1 MPADLTPIEHLDQC
15 ILSLCTRIN
24 AATYELLVMIRE
36 FDERGGCLKWG
47 LENTATWLAWRCDL
61 SMATA
66 REKVRVA
73 QALKHLPLI
82 SAAFSTGEL
91 SYSKVRSLTRVAND
105 GNEADLLDFAL
116 RNTASHVADFCR
128 ELRMGT
134 PESLSIAERA
144 FVNRSL
150 RLRRDAE
157 RAMIS
162 VTVELPLE
170 TGELI
175 EKALDKARDD
185 ECLQV
190 PDLVDTSWSKRQADA
205 FVTMLKEYLQGSAGD
220 TKRSSDNY
228 LVTIHVDQSAL
239 AGDVGRS
246 SVPNETVKRLC
257 CDGQAVVLTEAENGE
272 PLSIGRKSRV
282 VPKGIERA
290 VRSRDK
296 NTCRFPGCHN
306 KRFVEIHHIE
316 HWANGGETSTDQLML
331 LCSKHHTLLHE
342 GRFRIDKD
350 FQNDWRFFRPDGV
363 AVPDCGYHSRDMVD
377 DDVGRPLADPPRGGL
392 LNAVEKL
399 VNEPPPP
406 VYFAYSVHS
415 GTTRHENYC

>member
-1 MPADLTPIEHLDQC
+1 MPADITPIEDLDQN
-15 ILSLCTRIN
+15 ILNLCTCMN

-47 LENTATWLAWRCDL
+47 LESTATWLAWRCDL

-66 REKVRVA
+66 REKIRVA
-73 QALKHLPLI
+73 QALKQLPLI

-105 GNEADLLDFAL
+105 GNESDLLDFAL
-116 RNTASHVADFCR
+116 RNTANHVADFCR

-134 PESLSIAERA
+134 PESLGIAERA
-144 FVNRSL
+144 FANRSL
-150 RLRRDAE
+150 RLRRDAN

-162 VTVELPLE
+162 VTVDLPLE

-175 EKALDKARDD
+175 EKALDKARAD

-190 PDLVDTSWSKRQADA
+190 PDLVDTSWSRRQADA
-205 FVTMLKEYLQGSAGD
+205 FVTMLKEYLQGGAQES
-220 TKRSSDNY
+220 RSSSDNY
-228 LVTIHVDQSAL
+228 LVTIHVDQTAL

-246 SVPNETVKRLC
+246 SVPLETVKRLC

-290 VRSRDK
+290 VRSRDR
-296 NTCRFPGCHN
+296 NTCRFPGCN
-306 KRFVEIHHIE
+306 NTRFVEIHHIE
-316 HWANGGETSTDQLML
+316 HWANGGETATHQLML

-350 FQNDWRFFRPDGV
+350 FRDAWQFFRPDGV
-363 AVPDCGYHSRDMVD
+363 AVPDCGYHSSDMID
-377 DDVGRPLADPPRGGL
+377 DDMGARYAHPPRGGL

-399 VNEPPPP
+399 VNEPRPPD
-406 VYFAYSVHS
+406 YF
-415 GTTRHENYC
+415 G

>member
-1 MPADLTPIEHLDQC
+1 MATNLTSIDTLDER
-15 ILSLCTRIN
+15 ILNLCTRIN

-82 SAAFSTGEL
+82 SAAFSSGEL
-91 SYSKVRSLTRVAND
+91 SYSKVRSLTRVANGD
-105 GNEADLLDFAL
+105 NEEALVAFAL
-116 RNTASHVADFCR
+116 RNTARHVAGYCH
-128 ELRMGT
+128 ELRMGA
-134 PESLSIAERA
+134 PASLDLAERA

-150 RLRRDAE
+150 RVRRDAE
-157 RAMIS
+157 RGTIS
-162 VTVELPLE
+162 VTVDLPLE
-170 TGELI
+170 VGELI

-185 ECLQV
+185 ECLEI

-205 FVTMLKEYLQGSAGD
+205 FVTMLKEYLQDGVAEGASA
-220 TKRSSDNY
+220 SDNY

-246 SVPNETVKRLC
+246 SVPIETVKRLC
-257 CDGQAVVLTEAENGE
+257 CDGRAVVLTETKDGE

-282 VPKGIERA
+282 IPKGIERA
-290 VRSRDK
+290 VRARDN
-296 NTCRFPGCHN
+296 NTCCFPGCRN
-306 KRFVEIHHIE
+306 RRFVDIHHIE
-316 HWANGGETSTDQLML
+316 HWADGGETAIDTLML
-331 LCSKHHTLLHE
+331 LCSKHHTLVHE
-342 GRFRIDKD
+342 GRFRIDRD
-350 FQNDWRFFRPDGV
+350 FQNDWTFFRPDGV
-363 AVPDCGYHSRDMVD
+363 AVPDCGYHARDMVD
-377 DDVGRPLADPPRGGL
+377 DDLGERYDHPPRGGL
-392 LNAVEKL
+392 LSAVEKL

-406 VYFAYSVHS
+406 DYFH
-415 GTTRHENYC
+415 

>member
-1 MPADLTPIEHLDQC
+1 MPANLMPIEHLDQN
-15 ILSLCTRIN
+15 ILNLCTRIN

-47 LENTATWLAWRCDL
+47 LESTATWLAWRCDL

-91 SYSKVRSLTRVAND
+91 SYSKVRSLTRVTNE

-134 PESLSIAERA
+134 PESLGIAERA
-144 FVNRSL
+144 FANRSL
-150 RLRRDAE
+150 RLRRDAD

-162 VTVELPLE
+162 VTAELPLE

-175 EKALDKARDD
+175 EKALDMARDD
-185 ECLQV
+185 ECLQI
-190 PDLVDTSWSKRQADA
+190 PDLVDTSWSRRQADA
-205 FVTMLKEYLQGSAGD
+205 FVTMLKEYLQGSMSD
-220 TKRSSDNY
+220 KRSSSDNY

-239 AGDVGRS
+239 AGNVGRS
-246 SVPNETVKRLC
+246 SVPLETVKRLC

-272 PLSIGRKSRV
+272 PLSIGRRSRV

-290 VRSRDK
+290 VRSRDR

-306 KRFVEIHHIE
+306 TRFVEIHHIE
-316 HWANGGETSTDQLML
+316 HWANGGETATDQLML
-331 LCSKHHTLLHE
+331 LCSKHHALVHE

-350 FQNDWRFFRPDGV
+350 FRNVWQFFRPDGV
-363 AVPDCGYHSRDMVD
+363 AVPDCGYHSADMID
-377 DDVGRPLADPPRGGL
+377 EGIGEPLANPPRGGL

-399 VNEPPPP
+399 VNEPRPPD
-406 VYFAYSVHS
+406 YFH
-415 GTTRHENYC
+415 

>member
-1 MPADLTPIEHLDQC
+1 MATDLTPIEALDQS
-15 ILSLCTRIN
+15 ILNLCTRIN

-36 FDERGGCLKWG
+36 FDERGGCLKWC
-47 LENTATWLAWRCDL
+47 LDCTAKWLAWRCDL

-82 SAAFSTGEL
+82 SAAFGSGEL
-91 SYSKVRSLTRVAND
+91 SYSKVRSLTRVANVA
-105 GNEADLLDFAL
+105 NEEDLVAFAL
-116 RNTASHVADFCR
+116 RNTASHVAEHCR

-134 PESLSIAERA
+134 PASMDIAERA

-150 RLRRDAE
+150 RLRRDAD
-157 RAMIS
+157 RAMMS
-162 VTVELPLE
+162 VTVDLPLE
-170 TGELI
+170 AGELI

-185 ECLQV
+185 ECLKI

-205 FVTMLKEYLQGSAGD
+205 FVTMLKEYLQGCETNDANE
-220 TKRSSDNY
+220 TKKNSDNY

-246 SVPNETVKRLC
+246 SVPIETVKRLC
-257 CDGQAVVLTEAENGE
+257 CDGHAVVMTETKDGE

-290 VRSRDK
+290 VRARDK
-296 NTCRFPGCHN
+296 DTCRFPGCGN
-306 KRFVEIHHIE
+306 KRFVDIHHVE
-316 HWANGGETSTDQLML
+316 HWANGGETAVDQLML
-331 LCSKHHTLLHE
+331 LCSKHHTLVHE
-342 GRFRIDKD
+342 GGFRINQN
-350 FQNDWRFFRPDGV
+350 FQGNWSFYRPDGI

-377 DDVGRPLADPPRGGL
+377 DDIVYEGQGERYDNPPRGGL
-392 LNAVEKL
+392 LSAMEKL

-406 VYFAYSVHS
+406 HYFH
-415 GTTRHENYC
+415 